1 MKPPSAPHPN
11 ARDRQREET
20 REQILRAVARQL
32 EAGQMEDASFA
43 EIAREAGVGERTVY
57 RHFPTREA
65 LLGAFWT
72 WMQGQAQAQTLAQQS
87 QTQPVVAE
95 RPRPSPAMPRIRETI
110 KASRDTH
117 RPMRILLAT
126 DAWEPQVNGVV
137 RTLTRVAKEL
147 RDMGHKVEVISPDQ
161 FKTFPL
167 PTYTEIKVAIG
178 VYEPVQ
184 ERFKAFEPEAIH
196 IATEGPIGLAARRIC
211 VEWKLPFTTSYHTRF
226 PEYVSARLPLPLAAG
241 YAYMRWFHKPS
252 GRLMV
257 ATPTMRD
264 ELSQHGFRNISS
276 WSRGVDTEAFRP
288 RRQDEPDVFE
298 GLARPIF
305 LYVGRVAVEKNI
317 DAFLALDLP
326 GTKVVVGPG
335 PQLDELKAKHPQV
348 VFRGARS
355 GEDLSAHFNCAD
367 VFVFPSLTDTFGLV
381 ILEAM
386 ASGTPVAAYPAP
398 GPIDIIPNSGAGVL
412 AASATEGLREAC
424 LECLKLDRKAVRT
437 FAERFSWRAC
447 AEDFVRNLQPYPEP
461 EKTRFWRRLRRLA
474 RVRRRRPEA
483 A

>member
-1 MKPPSAPHPN
+1 
-11 ARDRQREET
+11 
-20 REQILRAVARQL
+20 
-32 EAGQMEDASFA
+32 
-43 EIAREAGVGERTVY
+43 
-57 RHFPTREA
+57 
-65 LLGAFWT
+65 
-72 WMQGQAQAQTLAQQS
+72 
-87 QTQPVVAE
+87 
-95 RPRPSPAMPRIRETI
+95 
-110 KASRDTH
+110 
-117 RPMRILLAT
+117 MRILVAT

-137 RTLTRVAKEL
+137 RTLTKVISEMRA
-147 RDMGHKVEVISPDQ
+147 MGHTVEVISPDQ

-167 PTYTEIKVAIG
+167 PTYAEIKVAVG
-178 VYEPVQ
+178 AYEPVQ

-264 ELSQHGFRNISS
+264 ELAQHGFRNITA
-276 WSRGVDTEAFRP
+276 WSRGVDTDQFHP
-288 RRQDEPDVFE
+288 RREDEPDIFADLPKPVF
-298 GLARPIF
+298 LS
-305 LYVGRVAVEKNI
+305 VGRVAVEKNI
-317 DAFLALDLP
+317 EAFLGLDLP
-326 GTKVVVGPG
+326 GSKVVVGDG
-335 PQLDELKAKHPQV
+335 PQKEELEQKYPNVRFTGSKFGDELA
-348 VFRGARS
+348 
-355 GEDLSAHFNCAD
+355 AHFACAD

-386 ASGTPVAAYPAP
+386 AAGTPVAAYPAP

-412 AASATEGLREAC
+412 AGSATEGLREAC
-424 LECLKLDRKAVRT
+424 LEALRLDRKKVRA
-437 FAERFSWRAC
+437 FAEGFSWRAC

-461 EKTRFWRRLRRLA
+461 EKTRFWRKLRRLA

>member
-1 MKPPSAPHPN
+1 MKTPSPGPG
-11 ARDRQREET
+11 QRERHRQET
-20 REQILRAVARQL
+20 REEILRAVARQL
-32 EAGQMEDASFA
+32 DKGAIEDLNFA
-43 EIAREAGVGERTVY
+43 ELAKDAGLGERTVY
-57 RHFPTREA
+57 RYFPTKEA

-72 WMQGQAQAQTLAQQS
+72 WLQNRAVEAE
-87 QTQPVVAE
+87 VAAK
-95 RPRPSPAMPRIRETI
+95 PKSAAALPRIREAI
-110 KASRDTH
+110 NAHRDDR

-137 RTLTRVAKEL
+137 RTLTRVVAEL
-147 RDMGHKVEVISPDQ
+147 KAMGHTVEVVSPDQ

-167 PTYTEIKVAIG
+167 PTYPEIKVAIG
-178 VYEPVQ
+178 CYEPVQ

-241 YAYMRWFHKPS
+241 YAYMKWFHGPS
-252 GRLMV
+252 GRVMV
-257 ATPTMRD
+257 ATPTLRD
-264 ELSQHGFRNISS
+264 ELTRHGFRNISS
-276 WSRGVDTEAFRP
+276 WSRGVDTEAFHP
-288 RRQDEPDVFE
+288 RAEDEPDVYA
-298 GLARPIF
+298 GLERPIF
-305 LYVGRVAVEKNI
+305 LNVGRVAVEKNI
-317 DAFLALDLP
+317 ESFLALDLP

-335 PQLDELKAKHPQV
+335 PQLDELKARYPKV
-348 VFRGARS
+348 VFTGPKS
-355 GEDLSAHFNCAD
+355 GDALTAHFAGAD

-386 ASGTPVAAYPAP
+386 ACGTPVAAYQAP

-412 AASATEGLREAC
+412 AKGVTEGLREAC
-424 LECLKLDRKAVRT
+424 LEALKLDRGRVRA
-437 FAERFSWRAC
+437 FAETFSWRAC

-483 A
+483 IGA

>member
-1 MKPPSAPHPN
+1 MKSPAIPPN
-11 ARDRQREET
+11 LRDRQREET
-20 REQILRAVARQL
+20 REHILRAVGHQL
-32 EAGQMEDASFA
+32 EQGPLEDLSFA
-43 EIAREAGVGERTVY
+43 EIAKDAKVGERTVY
-57 RHFPTREA
+57 RYFPTKEA
-65 LLGAFWT
+65 LLGAFWA
-72 WMQGQAQAQTLAQQS
+72 WMQSQA
-87 QTQPVVAE
+87 VAPPE
-95 RPRPSPAMPRIRETI
+95 PAPKPPRSLPRIREAI
-110 KASRDTH
+110 KAPHDAG

-137 RTLTRVAKEL
+137 RTLTRVVAEL
-147 RDMGHKVEVISPDQ
+147 RAMGHSVEVISPDQ

-167 PTYTEIKVAIG
+167 PTYSEIKVAIG

-241 YAYMRWFHKPS
+241 YAYMKWFHKPS

-264 ELSQHGFRNISS
+264 ELAGHGFRNISS
-276 WSRGVDTEAFRP
+276 WSRGVDTEAFHP
-288 RRQDEPDVFE
+288 RGPNDPDVFAH
-298 GLARPIF
+298 LPKPIF

-317 DAFLALDLP
+317 EAFLGIDLP

-335 PQLDELKAKHPQV
+335 PQLEELKAKHPKV
-348 VFRGARS
+348 VFTGSKS
-355 GEDLSAHFNCAD
+355 GDDLAAAFNSAD

-398 GPIDIIPNSGAGVL
+398 GPIDIIPNSGAGKL

-424 LECLKLDRKAVRT
+424 LEALSCDRKVVRA
-437 FAERFSWRAC
+437 FAEKFSWRAC

-474 RVRRRRPEA
+474 RVRRRRPETA
-483 A
+483 

>member
-1 MKPPSAPHPN
+1 MKTPEAPQPGLRAKHQ
-11 ARDRQREET
+11 AET
-20 REQILRAVARQL
+20 REQILRAVHRKMEGGEL
-32 EAGQMEDASFA
+32 EDVSFA
-43 EIAREAGVGERTVY
+43 DIARETGVGERTVY
-57 RHFPTREA
+57 RYFPTKEA
-65 LLGAFWT
+65 LLGAFWA
-72 WMQGQAQAQTLAQQS
+72 WLQGQAMG
-87 QTQPVVAE
+87 PVQRL
-95 RPRPSPAMPRIRETI
+95 RPARSSSRLRDAIT
-110 KASRDTH
+110 KAGDLK

-137 RTLTRVAKEL
+137 RTLTRVVAEL
-147 RDMGHKVEVISPDQ
+147 REMGHTVEVVSPDQ

-167 PTYTEIKVAIG
+167 PTYPEIKVAIG

-196 IATEGPIGLAARRIC
+196 IATEGPLGLAARRIC

-264 ELSQHGFRNISS
+264 ELEQHGFRNISA
-276 WSRGVDTEAFRP
+276 WSRGVDTEIFHP
-288 RRQDEPDVFE
+288 RRAGEPDVFE
-298 GLARPIF
+298 GLTRPVY

-317 DAFLALDLP
+317 EAFLGLDLE
-326 GTKVVVGPG
+326 GSKVVVGPG
-335 PQLDELKAKHPQV
+335 PQLEDLKTKYPAVRFTGPK
-348 VFRGARS
+348 S
-355 GEDLSAHFNCAD
+355 GEDLAAAYACAD

-386 ASGTPVAAYPAP
+386 AAGTPVAAYPAP
-398 GPIDIIPNSGAGVL
+398 GPIDIIPGSNAGAL
-412 AASATEGLREAC
+412 AKTATEGLREAC
-424 LECLKLDRKAVRT
+424 LEALKLDRKGVRA
-437 FAERFSWRAC
+437 FAETFSWRAC
-447 AEDFVRNLQPYPEP
+447 AEDFLRSLQPYPEP

-474 RVRRRRPEA
+474 RVRRRRPLA

>member
-1 MKPPSAPHPN
+1 
-11 ARDRQREET
+11 
-20 REQILRAVARQL
+20 
-32 EAGQMEDASFA
+32 
-43 EIAREAGVGERTVY
+43 
-57 RHFPTREA
+57 
-65 LLGAFWT
+65 
-72 WMQGQAQAQTLAQQS
+72 
-87 QTQPVVAE
+87 
-95 RPRPSPAMPRIRETI
+95 
-110 KASRDTH
+110 
-117 RPMRILLAT
+117 MRIVLAT

-137 RTLTRVAKEL
+137 RTLTRVIKEM
-147 RDMGHKVEVISPDQ
+147 REMGHSVEVISPDQ

-167 PTYTEIKVAIG
+167 PTYAEIKVAVG
-178 VYEPVQ
+178 TYEPVQ

-196 IATEGPIGLAARRIC
+196 IATEGPLGLAARRIC

-264 ELSQHGFRNISS
+264 ELSGHGFRNISA

-288 RRQDEPDVFE
+288 RRDGDPDVFE
-298 GLARPIF
+298 GLARPVF

-326 GTKVVVGPG
+326 GSKVVVGPG
-335 PQLDELKAKHPQV
+335 PQKDELAAKHPEV
-348 VFRGARS
+348 KFTGSKAGA
-355 GEDLSAHFNCAD
+355 ELAAHFAGAD

-424 LECLKLDRKAVRT
+424 MDALKCDRQVVRA
-437 FAERFSWRAC
+437 FAEKFSWRAC

-474 RVRRRRPEA
+474 RVRRKRPEA